1 MSDFDFFLDPGL
13 ETPVS
18 GPLETRHRSDGG
30 SGRQDIVLYL
40 GNPDAAKRLVA
51 ASSPGVDP
59 ITAAPTDAAPGSGH
73 EATEIVLA
81 LTEAGLD
88 TATPGAAVEIGLQ
101 VLGGAANAVPI
112 WIGVTDATGTEGTSA
127 ELGVTL
133 NEVDQV
139 DV

>member
-40 GNPDAAKRLVA
+40 GNPDAA